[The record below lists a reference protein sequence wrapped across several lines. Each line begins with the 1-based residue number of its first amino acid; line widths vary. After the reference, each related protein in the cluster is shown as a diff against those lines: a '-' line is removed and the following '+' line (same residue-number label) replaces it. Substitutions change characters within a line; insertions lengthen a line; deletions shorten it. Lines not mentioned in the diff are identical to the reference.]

1 MKRSRKG
8 EELEILVTKHTEVE
22 KVFDVESK
30 FGKAGEK
37 VITLKELHDLLP
49 FQRVTVEVKAVRVEE
64 PTEVSGGKKKQD
76 VLVGD
81 STATARFTVWE
92 GEIGMMDEDVSYRLS
107 GMMVSEFRGKKF
119 PSTSKEYIYDVSYLL
134 FKIKNVTK

>member
-1 MKRSRKG
+1 M
-8 EELEILVTKHTEVE
+8 TKHTEVE
-22 KVFDVESK
+22 KSEKAFDVESK

-49 FQRVTVEVKAVRVEE
+49 FQRVTVEVKAVQVEE

-92 GEIGMMDEDVSYRLS
+92 GEIGTMVEDVL
-107 GMMVSEFRGKKF
+107 
-119 PSTSKEYIYDVSYLL
+119 
-134 FKIKNVTK
+134 